1 MSLYL
6 LKGHEQRGLERLMTN
21 WKFLRFPV
29 VSPVHQLSGN
39 LNGNLL
45 VSQENS
51 TSINKWKFKWKS
63 HFEIFSGSFSGNILV
78 FKENSR

>member
-1 MSLYL
+1 MEISKISNCHLTGNL
-6 LKGHEQRGLERLMTN
+6 IFFK
-21 WKFLRFPV
+21 FPV

-63 HFEIFSGSFSGNILV
+63 HFEIFSGSLSGNLLV